1 VFSDQRFLSA
11 ITRFERS
18 LAKVL
23 STLLT
28 AVLVVACLQLVLA
41 LGFDLF
47 DLRVNWTGE
56 GLIRLL
62 DEVLVLLIALEVL
75 QNLTA
80 YLRDNVVQ
88 IELVLVT
95 ALTAVSR
102 KLIVMPPGVHK
113 DPGDLFGLGFAAV
126 ALAAAYWLVRQSHVK
141 RRQNSA
147 NHRVPGSGSVATTR
161 WRRWGV
167 INRLS
172 PTQRSRTWASSANCR
187 RALPRNTSTHSSSVW
202 SYQNPSG
209 LLARQE

>member
-1 VFSDQRFLSA
+1 MFSDQGFLQA

-28 AVLVVACLQLVLA
+28 AVLVVACLQLVLV
-41 LGFDLF
+41 LGGDLL

-56 GLIRLL
+56 GLISLL
-62 DEVLVLLIALEVL
+62 DQILVLLIALEVL

-102 KLIVMPPGVHK
+102 KLIVMPPGGHK
-113 DPGDLFGLGFAAV
+113 DPADLFGLGFAAV

-141 RRQNSA
+141 RR
-147 NHRVPGSGSVATTR
+147 P
-161 WRRWGV
+161 
-167 INRLS
+167 
-172 PTQRSRTWASSANCR
+172 SRTVPTTGSPDLDP
-187 RALPRNTSTHSSSVW
+187 LPRRD
-202 SYQNPSG
+202 G
-209 LLARQE
+209 AGGE